1 MRYKQIKRG
10 ESQVNGKYLEHVLA
24 METKRVSH
32 TYSENSYQVCF
43 FQEEEPIDFIED
55 DTPGEDKSSILL
67 KDEDNP

>member
-1 MRYKQIKRG
+1 
-10 ESQVNGKYLEHVLA
+10 

-32 TYSENSYQVCF
+32 TYSENSYQACF